1 VAYRLVRPALRGFS
15 SRPRGSKQATDR
27 QSGGVLNIG
36 IKWIAVGTLPRPA
49 PRRSSTPPPPQTKKK
64 KIPPAM
70 FACVKRGEKRGRDVR
85 QKENDGE
92 RDRDE
97 NVGGREGADD
107 EFRPQLINLLYMHI
121 RRLDGRGW
129 MTLDSCRQMLAQ

>member
-1 VAYRLVRPALRGFS
+1 
-15 SRPRGSKQATDR
+15 
-27 QSGGVLNIG
+27 
-36 IKWIAVGTLPRPA
+36 
-49 PRRSSTPPPPQTKKK
+49 
-64 KIPPAM
+64 M

-107 EFRPQLINLLYMHI
+107 EFRPQLINLLCI
-121 RRLDGRGW
+121 LGGW
-129 MTLDSCRQMLAQ
+129 MDEDGWLLIVVDKCWYNKVQCGKMRFNDDNERGDRNDEKERVGESTLHYFFPN